1 MSFRITTAN
10 FDPAR
15 RTEFLA
21 FADSQRDKIKAVP
34 GVQSVH
40 TIEVGVGQSIIIA
53 RYDSEEGAVAATSTV
68 QEILG
73 GMAEFM
79 TSPPDRKGGPIIWEM

>member
-34 GVQSVH
+34 GIQSVH

-53 RYDSEEGAVAATSTV
+53 RYDSEEDAVAATSTV